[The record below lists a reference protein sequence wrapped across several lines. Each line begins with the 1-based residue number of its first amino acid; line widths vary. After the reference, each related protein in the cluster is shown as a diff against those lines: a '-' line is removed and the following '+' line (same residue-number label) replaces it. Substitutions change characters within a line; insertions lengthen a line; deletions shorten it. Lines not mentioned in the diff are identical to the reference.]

1 MVRKFSAMNKNVYF
15 NIAQVLMPKQTSAP
29 GMLGTIS
36 WDQTMFKAIEEVV
49 NVLIISTFII

>member
-1 MVRKFSAMNKNVYF
+1 MARKFSAMNKNVYF

-36 WDQTMFKAIEEVV
+36 WDQTMFKAIGEV
-49 NVLIISTFII
+49 NVLIISTFIK